1 MKDMFKPVRPRRLAD
16 EAREQIEELVRSG
29 KIEAGAKLP
38 PERELMALLSVSRTS
53 LREAIRALE
62 SVGMLR
68 VVPGRGTFVTERSAA
83 SLAQDWYTWLL
94 GHKQEVVQILEVHEA
109 LEVKVAELAAERIDD
124 SGVAELG
131 RYLRAMSEA
140 VDRKDHGALVAADAG
155 FHRAIREAGGNVII
169 ARILNDLEDHVLD
182 ARRAIMSLPSRVQRV
197 VSDHSAIFDGIAAS
211 DGEAAA
217 LATLLHVRRS
227 KEEIVGSGL
236 LTLRTPGA
244 ATAHGRGDTDTAGG
258 RHRARARAGS
268 AAQGD

>member
-1 MKDMFKPVRPRRLAD
+1 MKNMFKPVRPRRLAD

-29 KIEAGAKLP
+29 RIEAGAKLP

-68 VVPGRGTFVTERSAA
+68 VVPGRGTFVSEQSAA

-124 SGVAELG
+124 EGAAQLAE
-131 RYLRAMSEA
+131 YLDAMARAVEQ
-140 VDRKDHGALVAADAG
+140 KDHAALVAADAG
-155 FHRAIREAGGNVII
+155 FHRGIREAGGNVII

-182 ARRAIMSLPSRVQRV
+182 ARRAIMSIPSRVQRV
-197 VSDHSAIFDGIAAS
+197 ISDHRAILEGIAAS
-211 DGEAAA
+211 DPEAAA

-236 LTLRTPGA
+236 LTLRTPRSPEASGSPGA
-244 ATAHGRGDTDTAGG
+244 PEAAPTQP
-258 RHRARARAGS
+258 GS
-268 AAQGD
+268 AEPAD